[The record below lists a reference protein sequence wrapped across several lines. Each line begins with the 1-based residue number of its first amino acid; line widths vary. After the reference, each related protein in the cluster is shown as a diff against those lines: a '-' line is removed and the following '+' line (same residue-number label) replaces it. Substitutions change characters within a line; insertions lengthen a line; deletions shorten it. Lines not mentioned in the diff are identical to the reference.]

1 MVRILS
7 GLALFVVVIALTCVM
22 LVGFSYAM
30 GYGAPSFDFDSLLP
44 ITAVLVAF
52 ALANSIVLV
61 VLAWRGRNR
70 PLSDGVLSLNV
81 LVIGFTLVTLV
92 SILLQG
98 PSPYPDSMPMY
109 YVMLMGGQVVTFLIP
124 AHIVAVLALSRTPL
138 LRGFVPKAKGPAE
151 ASP

>member
-7 GLALFVVVIALTCVM
+7 GLALFVVVVAFSCGM
-22 LVGFSYAM
+22 LVGFSYAV
-30 GYGAPSFDFDSLLP
+30 GYGTSSYDLDSLLP
-44 ITAVLVAF
+44 IIAVFAAF

-70 PLSDGVLSLNV
+70 PPSDGVLSLNV
-81 LVIGFTLVTLV
+81 LVIGFTLALLV
-92 SILLQG
+92 WILWQG
-98 PSPYPDSMPMY
+98 PSPYPDSMPMFY
-109 YVMLMGGQVVTFLIP
+109 AMLTSGLVVTCLIP
-124 AHIVAVLALSRTPL
+124 AHIVAVLALRRTPL